1 MVNQAWKK
9 GRILLTSM
17 IGVLALTMLTLWGCG
32 GGGGSSYDTP
42 SLSGPAPV
50 ATKTATPLV
59 EASEVKAWLDTGL
72 VNKAAGSERVV
83 ILEFSGSYVDTS
95 VTPNVTKLRYNDGH
109 IPGAIRVDLTAEL
122 MANRVEGPAEFSQ
135 MVASGAQMDAL
146 IKRCGI
152 DENTT
157 IVFTTSEAEMNAA
170 SPPLWNMTRPYTTF
184 RYWGFPKE
192 RLKVLNGGNKAWVA
206 ATYPMTTVAP
216 TITAST
222 YNVTPLNTNRVKANL
237 RASLSEMIAAVN
249 AGTGLI
255 IDGRSDGVPG
265 ATTDLVEG
273 SKYVVFE
280 GQMNG
285 GNGYSYLNLIDATTK
300 KFKDP
305 AVVAADMTAKGLDLT
320 KNTIYAMCRAGN
332 IASALFFYYDGY
344 LYNDGSKNVVWYDG
358 SWGQWGLMSDNA
370 AKGGVL
376 PAGSAWATDSLTHS
390 ATTTTPVYNADN
402 ATRTVVDI
410 TYRLDSTVSHSAAT
424 ANQIE
429 ATDKAYLSPITTSGG
444 GTSGGGGGGC

>member
-9 GRILLTSM
+9 GRILLASM

-42 SLSGPAPV
+42 SLNGPAPV

-59 EASEVKAWLDTGL
+59 EASDVKAWLDEGL
-72 VNKAAGSERVV
+72 VNKAPGSERVV

-122 MANRVEGPAEFSQ
+122 MANRVEGPAEFAQ

-157 IVFTTSEAEMNAA
+157 IVFTTSEAEMN
-170 SPPLWNMTRPYTTF
+170 SNTLWNMARPYTTF

-237 RASLSEMIAAVN
+237 RASLSDMIAAVN

-280 GQMNG
+280 GRMNG
-285 GNGYSYLNLIDATTK
+285 GKGYSYVNLVDATTK

-305 AVVAADMTAKGLDLT
+305 AVVAADMATKGLDLSQ
-320 KNTIYAMCRAGN
+320 NTIYAMCRAGN
-332 IASALFFYYDGY
+332 IASVLFFYFDGY

-376 PAGSAWATDSLTHS
+376 PTGSAWATDSLTLPI
-390 ATTTTPVYNADN
+390 TYDADL
-402 ATRTVVDI
+402 ARTVVDI
-410 TYRLDSTVSHSAAT
+410 TYRLDSTVSHAAAT

-429 ATDKAYLSPITTSGG
+429 DADKAYLSPITTSGG
-444 GTSGGGGGGC
+444 GTGGGGGGGC

>member
-32 GGGGSSYDTP
+32 GGGGSSYDNP

-59 EASEVKAWLDTGL
+59 EASDVKAWLDAGL
-72 VNKAAGSERVV
+72 VNKAPGSERVV
-83 ILEFSGSYVDTS
+83 ILE
-95 VTPNVTKLRYNDGH
+95 VTGNTANYTAGH
-109 IPGAIRVDLTAEL
+109 IPGAISVSLTSEL
-122 MANRVEGPAEFSQ
+122 TANRVEGPAEFSQ
-135 MVASGAQMDAL
+135 MVATGAQMDTL

-157 IVFTTSEAEMNAA
+157 IVFTTSEAEMNSTSSTTGAITT
-170 SPPLWNMTRPYTTF
+170 PLWNMTRPYTTF

-206 ATYPMTTVAP
+206 AAYPMTTVAP

-237 RASLSEMIAAVN
+237 RASLSDMIAAVK

-265 ATTDLVEG
+265 GTTDLVEG
-273 SKYVVFE
+273 TKYVVFE

-285 GNGYSYLNLIDATTK
+285 GKGYNYVNLLDPTTR

-320 KNTIYAMCRAGN
+320 KNTIYTMCRAGN
-332 IASALFFYYDGY
+332 IASALFFYFDGY
-344 LYNDGSKNVVWYDG
+344 LYNDGSKNIVWYDG
-358 SWGQWGLMSDNA
+358 SWGQWGLMSTVA
-370 AKGGVL
+370 TAKDGVL
-376 PAGSAWATDSLTHS
+376 PAGSAWATDTDGLTL
-390 ATTTTPVYNADN
+390 
-402 ATRTVVDI
+402 TRTYDADLGRSVVDI
-410 TYRLDSTVSHSAAT
+410 TYRLDSTVSHATAT

-429 ATDKAYLSPITTSGG
+429 DTDKAYLSPVTTSGG
-444 GTSGGGGGGC
+444 GTVGGGGGGC

>member
-1 MVNQAWKK
+1 MAKQAWRK
-9 GRILLTSM
+9 GRIILSGML
-17 IGVLALTMLTLWGCG
+17 GVVALAMLTLWGCG
-32 GGGGSSYDTP
+32 GGGGKSYDTP
-42 SLSGPAPV
+42 SLNGPAPV

-59 EASEVKAWLDTGL
+59 DAVTLKGWLDAGL

-122 MANRVEGPAEFSQ
+122 MANRVEGPAEFAQ

-157 IVFTTSEAEMNAA
+157 IVFTTSEAEMN
-170 SPPLWNMTRPYTTF
+170 SNTLWNITRPYTTF

-192 RLKVLNGGNKAWVA
+192 RLKVLDGGNKAWVA
-206 ATYPMTTVAP
+206 AAYPMTTVAP

-255 IDGRSDGVPG
+255 IDGRTDGVPG
-265 ATTDLVEG
+265 STTDLVES

-280 GQMNG
+280 GRMTG
-285 GNGYSYLNLIDATTK
+285 GSGYSHVNLVDATTK

-305 AVVAADMTAKGLDLT
+305 AVVAADMTTKGLDLT

-332 IASALFFYYDGY
+332 IASALFFYFDGI

-370 AKGGVL
+370 AKGGKL
-376 PAGSAWATDSLTHS
+376 PVGSAWATDSLTLPI
-390 ATTTTPVYNADN
+390 TYDADLG
-402 ATRTVVDI
+402 RTVVDI
-410 TYRLDSTVSHSAAT
+410 TYRLDPTVSHATAT

-429 ATDKAYLSPITTSGG
+429 DADKAYLSPVTSGG
-444 GTSGGGGGGC
+444 GGAGGGGGGGC